1 VTEQFKDSG
10 TRKEWST
17 GAHRDMVADKGRFDL
32 LPFNALQEAAIV
44 FERGGLK
51 YTDRNWERGIP
62 VWSFL
67 SAGARHLHKAISGVD
82 DEPHLSM
89 ALWNIM
95 CAIQTEA
102 WARQGRLPEELAYDK
117 TLRLCLE
124 YLHESQEADAAR
136 DGGGDPLSRPRSD

>member
-1 VTEQFKDSG
+1 MTELFKDSG
-10 TRKEWST
+10 TRQEWDT

-32 LPFNALQEAAIV
+32 LPFNAVQEAAVV

-51 YTDRNWERGIP
+51 YEDRNWERGIP

-95 CAIQTEA
+95 CAIQTEV
-102 WARQGRLPEELAYDK
+102 WTRQGQLPHELAYDK
-117 TLRLCLE
+117 SLRLCLE
-124 YLHESQEADAAR
+124 YARETPKATTAR
-136 DGGGDPLSRPRSD
+136 DDCGDPLPGSRRN